1 MNDLQTFRINNE
13 WWDYN
18 LRNSFLMHLNTMVI
32 SEAPVFLHILISAI
46 FQILWYYVYL
56 YFLEGEIVLTIKL
69 LTQVFMIIIFMFL
82 LQKWYCRYY
91 ESFSIFTGLLLF
103 RLVAKHVPNVGQEL
117 LPFRSTCDP
126 CYLSIVFCSPSE
138 APVTRV
144 IYL

>member
-1 MNDLQTFRINNE
+1 MNDLQTFLINNE

-56 YFLEGEIVLTIKL
+56 YFLEGEILLTIKL

-103 RLVAKHVPNVGQEL
+103 RLVANVGQEL
-117 LPFRSTCDP
+117 LPVRSTCDP
-126 CYLSIVFCSPSE
+126 CCLSIVFCVCS
-138 APVTRV
+138 R
-144 IYL
+144 